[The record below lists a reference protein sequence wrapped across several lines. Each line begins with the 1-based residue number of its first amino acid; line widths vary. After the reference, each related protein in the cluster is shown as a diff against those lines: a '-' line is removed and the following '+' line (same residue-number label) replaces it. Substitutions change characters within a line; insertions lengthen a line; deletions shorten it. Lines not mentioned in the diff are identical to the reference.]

1 MVHVVNPG
9 ADAAL
14 DDFVL
19 PFALE
24 GGMLRGRILRLGAAA
39 DRAIAHHG
47 YDEKV
52 TALLGE
58 AVALAALFGASL
70 KFSGTVTIQTSTS
83 NSHVRAV
90 VADFITPGSVRGM
103 ASVDPEQPDAPL
115 MGKGSFAVTIDP
127 DNTTE
132 RYQGVVELGASL
144 TESALTY
151 FSQSEQ
157 IPTALRIAAGQVQ
170 VPGEAKP
177 RWRAGG
183 LMIQLMPGE
192 GGQGVRES
200 VSDDDWRR
208 IEALV
213 ATIGDDELID
223 PQVTPEQLA
232 WRLFHEDEV
241 RVFAPQQIGFGCRC
255 SRERLMGA
263 LKSYD
268 AATLNELANDGRIV
282 AACEFCGTNYS
293 IDPAEFA

>member
-1 MVHVVNPG
+1 VVHDVSAG
-9 ADAAL
+9 TAATP
-14 DDFVL
+14 DDLVL

-24 GGMLRGRILRLGAAA
+24 GGQLRGRILRLGPAA

-70 KFSGTVTIQTSTS
+70 KFSGTVTIQTSS
-83 NSHVRAV
+83 DGFVRTL

-103 ASVDPEQPDAPL
+103 ASLDPARAGTPL
-115 MGKGSFAVTIDP
+115 TGKGSFAVTIDP
-127 DNTTE
+127 DTAAE
-132 RYQGVVELGASL
+132 RYQGVVELGANL
-144 TESALTY
+144 TQSALQY

-183 LMIQLMPGE
+183 LMIQMMPGE
-192 GGQGVRES
+192 GGQAAREA
-200 VSDDDWRR
+200 VSEDAWRR
-208 IEALV
+208 VEALV

-241 RVFAPQQIGFGCRC
+241 RVFTPQQISFGCRC

-263 LKSYD
+263 LRNYD
-268 AATLNELANDGRIV
+268 AATLNELATDGRIV
-282 AACEFCGTNYS
+282 AACEFCGTSYS

>member
-1 MVHVVNPG
+1 MHDVSVGGEMAPDN
-9 ADAAL
+9 L
-14 DDFVL
+14 VL

-24 GGMLRGRILRLGAAA
+24 GGSFRGRILRLGDAA

-47 YDEKV
+47 YAEKV

-70 KFSGTVTIQTSTS
+70 KFDGTVTIQTSS
-83 NSHVRAV
+83 DGAVRAL
-90 VADFITPGSVRGM
+90 VADFMTPGTVRGM
-103 ASVDPEQPDAPL
+103 ASLNAESAAAAVL
-115 MGKGSFAVTIDP
+115 GKGTFAVTIDP
-127 DNTTE
+127 ETSSE
-132 RYQGVVELGASL
+132 RYQGVVELGESL
-144 TESALTY
+144 TESALSY

-170 VPGEAKP
+170 VPGEPKP

-183 LMIQLMPGE
+183 LMIQMMPGE
-192 GGQGVRES
+192 GGHAARDA
-200 VSDDDWRR
+200 VSEDDWRR

-232 WRLFHEDEV
+232 WRLFHEDLV
-241 RVFAPQQIGFGCRC
+241 RVFAPQSISFGCRC
-255 SRERLMGA
+255 SRQRLMSA
-263 LKSYD
+263 LKNYD
-268 AATLNELANDGRIV
+268 AATLEELAIDGKIV